1 MINFRL
7 DENSVDDL
15 LALTKGEFPITREEA
30 LAICSSVHPTMP
42 CTRVYGCYHNG
53 TELVASMTA
62 TYSIVFPH
70 ADGSR
75 IVHISGASTRPDM
88 RHKGLATTL
97 LEAIESDAR
106 DYFHADYLCC
116 DSIADKFYEKNG
128 YRLAQE
134 SRLWKK
140 I

>member
-1 MINFRL
+1 
-7 DENSVDDL
+7 
-15 LALTKGEFPITREEA
+15 
-30 LAICSSVHPTMP
+30 
-42 CTRVYGCYHNG
+42 
-53 TELVASMTA
+53 
-62 TYSIVFPH
+62 
-70 ADGSR
+70 
-75 IVHISGASTRPDM
+75 M

-116 DSIADKFYEKNG
+116 DSIADKFYKKNG